1 LFSFLKRKP
10 KQTGQVGIAF
20 DSAGFS
26 IAHMLRDPEGR
37 PVLDFCEYIPCDS
50 GPEASIFL
58 ANLVR
63 ERGLTGCRAISVPPP
78 GAYSLRQIDAP
89 TVDETELRDAARWSV
104 KDLVDFDVAEASIDV
119 FNVPESKLPG
129 RARRVYVVIARS
141 RPIQHH
147 IELLKGS
154 GLRLRAVDILEL
166 AFRNLTA
173 LLPQDER
180 GVALLY
186 LTFGFG
192 LLTVTRSGSLY
203 LARNLEA
210 DLEQLEHAPSYEPG
224 DAKPDTDPEMEQ
236 LFNGLLLETHRSL
249 DYYEHQLGQDPV
261 SSLMI
266 CPSERPTTTLGK
278 YLRTNL
284 SIDVRELDISTII
297 ECREDLAEGLQVRCL
312 PAIAASLRHQEVAA

>member
-89 TVDETELRDAARWSV
+89 TVDETE
-104 KDLVDFDVAEASIDV
+104 
-119 FNVPESKLPG
+119 NVPESKLPG

-266 CPSERPTTTLGK
+266 CPSERPTTSLGK